1 METSQYYSLGWD
13 IGRSGGRLAEQR
25 PLLGRGEHRQA
36 SSNVDV
42 DCYLDLLLILCLTN
56 SINLQILRRQ
66 CCLGEQGV
74 GHEQG
79 HGRRQGAGHEGPAE
93 DPRRGLDRQHRGV
106 GELAAGNLQLRGS
119 DSRSY

>member
-1 METSQYYSLGWD
+1 MKTFLETSQYYSLGWD

-93 DPRRGLDRQHRGV
+93 DP
-106 GELAAGNLQLRGS
+106 
-119 DSRSY
+119 